1 MTTNGGLTRR
11 LAEFY
16 SALDYES
23 LPPQVID
30 KAKYFCLDHLGT
42 AIRGAQT
49 PSAAVMQGVVGAL
62 AQGGDSVVMGTS
74 LQATPEYAA
83 LANGTSAHSL
93 ELDDVSNR
101 SSSHPAVATF
111 PAAFACA
118 DTEVV
123 SGRQLITAVTAGY
136 DLMIRL
142 GMAVDPRKH
151 YARGFHPTATCGTFG
166 AALVASRLL
175 RLDPGQTT
183 WALGIAGSQAAGSLE
198 FLAQGAWTKRMHPGW
213 AAHSGMIAAHLAK
226 AGFIG
231 PTTIFE
237 GRDGFLHGYTDG
249 ADPSELTHELG
260 DVYHISKVS
269 IKPHACCRYKQGP
282 IDALLEVVREN
293 DLSPAEVDGVAV
305 GVLKAG
311 FNVVAEPQE
320 QKRNPQNIV
329 DAQFSMPFGAAL
341 AILYRRAS
349 LEEYTEENL
358 ERPEIREL
366 MTRVECVQDPALDA
380 RYPSRWPAWGEV
392 KTRDGRSFRAEVEF
406 PRGDPENALTW
417 DELKDKFRVLTG
429 PVISTQTQEK
439 IVDAVDSLEQL
450 EDVRVLARM
459 AAVSSSG

>member
-1 MTTNGGLTRR
+1 MATNGGLTRR

-16 SALDYES
+16 AALDYES

-30 KAKYFCLDHLGT
+30 RAKYFCLDYLGT
-42 AIRGAQT
+42 AIRGSLI
-49 PSAAVMQGVVGAL
+49 PSAQVMSGVVGAL
-62 AQGGDSVVMGTS
+62 GAGGDSVIMGTS

-83 LANGTSAHSL
+83 LANGTAAHSL
-93 ELDDVSNR
+93 ELDDVSNS

-111 PAAFACA
+111 PAAFASA
-118 DTEVV
+118 DMEVV
-123 SGRQLITAVTAGY
+123 SGSQLITAVTAGY

-142 GMAVDPRKH
+142 GMALDPSKH

-175 RLDPGQTT
+175 RLDAGQTT

-249 ADPSELTHELG
+249 ADASKLTQELG

-282 IDALLEVVREN
+282 IDALLEVVRQHDVNPE
-293 DLSPAEVDGVAV
+293 EVDSVTV

-311 FNVVAEPQE
+311 FNVVAEPRE
-320 QKRNPQNIV
+320 QKLNPQNIV

-358 ERPEIREL
+358 ERPEIKEL
-366 MTRVECVQDPALDA
+366 MSRVECVQDPALDA

-392 KTRDGRSFRAEVEF
+392 KTRDGRSFRAEVEY

-417 DELKDKFRVLTG
+417 DEVKDKFRVLTV
-429 PVISTQTQEK
+429 PVISPQTQEK
-439 IVDAVDSLEQL
+439 IVDAVDSLEQM